1 MIVAVDYTPAL
12 RQRAGIGRFVRDLVA
27 ALVRQPTEV
36 EVRLVVSRDS
46 RGPTPPGVPVV
57 RLPFSEKVG
66 LVLWNL
72 LQLPL
77 PIDPLIGQVDIFHG
91 TNFLL
96 PALRRAKG
104 VVTIHDLTFL
114 VHPEFADP
122 RNLRFLRR
130 AVPDTI
136 RRAVAICADS
146 TSTKNDLQRLLG
158 IPADRITVV
167 LGGVDP
173 RFRPASPEDL
183 ARVRARYPL
192 DRPYLFALGTR
203 EPRKNLAGLLD
214 AFRIVRERGVS
225 ARLLVAGPPG
235 WLEERFA
242 TRLAASPYGQD
253 VVPLGFVPDDDLP
266 ALLTGCACFVYPSFY
281 EGFGF
286 PVVEALACGAP
297 VVCSAT
303 SSLPEVAGDAALLVP
318 PHDPAAIA
326 EAIGSVLADP
336 ALAARL
342 RAAGPRQAAQFDWQT
357 SAQAQLA
364 VYRQVARCSLG

>member
-1 MIVAVDYTPAL
+1 MIVAIDYTPAL
-12 RQRAGIGRFVRDLVA
+12 RQRAGIGRFVRELVA
-27 ALVRQPTEV
+27 AMVRQPTEID
-36 EVRLVVSRDS
+36 VRLVVSRDS

-57 RLPFSEKVG
+57 RLPFTEKVG
-66 LVLWNL
+66 LLLWNVWA
-72 LQLPL
+72 LPL
-77 PIDPLIGQVDIFHG
+77 PIESLLGAVDVFHG

-96 PALRRAKG
+96 PVLRRAKG

-130 AVPDTI
+130 AVPATI
-136 RRAVAICADS
+136 RRAAAICADS
-146 TSTKNDLQRLLG
+146 SSTKTDLQRLLG
-158 IPADRITVV
+158 VAADQITVV
-167 LGGVDP
+167 LGGVDH
-173 RFRPASPEDL
+173 RFRPAGSEDL
-183 ARVRARYPL
+183 ARIRARYPV

-214 AFRIVRERGVS
+214 AFRLVRERGVDV
-225 ARLLVAGPPG
+225 RLLVAGPSG

-242 TRLAASPYGQD
+242 TQLALSPYAAD

-286 PVVEALACGAP
+286 PVAEALACGAP

-318 PHDPAAIA
+318 PNDPAAIA
-326 EAIGSVLADP
+326 EAIGAVLTDP
-336 ALAARL
+336 GIAARL
-342 RAAGPRQAAQFDWQT
+342 RCAGPRQAARFDWAS

-364 VYRQVARCSLG
+364 VYRQVAG